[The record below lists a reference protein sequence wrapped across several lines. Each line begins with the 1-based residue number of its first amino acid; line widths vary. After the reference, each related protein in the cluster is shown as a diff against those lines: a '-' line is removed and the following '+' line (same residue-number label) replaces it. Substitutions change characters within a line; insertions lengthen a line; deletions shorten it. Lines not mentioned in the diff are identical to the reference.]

1 MFSLLRPPK
10 KCFKCETIKS
20 HHFEEAGKKK
30 NLPRT
35 VFQIRRCACF
45 KLCAH
50 RRKEKS
56 VSILT
61 SICPTKPN
69 KSDSFVLSYDKTP

>member
-30 NLPRT
+30 ISLAPFSKLG
-35 VFQIRRCACF
+35 VVLASSCVLIEERR
-45 KLCAH
+45 
-50 RRKEKS
+50 S
-56 VSILT
+56 P
-61 SICPTKPN
+61 CP
-69 KSDSFVLSYDKTP
+69 F